1 MINQLTPKLR
11 TPDLP
16 EHERHVLEQA
26 LAAFQEATGLN
37 TQILRLEPEVP
48 NAARADTVIEIA
60 FHGGA
65 ERFQVE
71 IKQADRFATLGQIQQ
86 QLGRLPGLGLWV
98 APKIANDMADKCR
111 ELGLHFIDAQGNA
124 YINTPCA
131 FVFIKGQ
138 RRRGEGVGD
147 LQKAPRAGTA
157 TALRVMFALLCEPAL
172 MNAPYRE
179 INQAAGVALGVIGG
193 VFDDLNTRGYTT
205 GGDKRGA
212 RRLLERKKLM
222 DEWVTNYPIK
232 LRPKLNPR
240 RFRANDPDWW
250 KQVDITHYEAQ
261 WGGEIAADKLT
272 QYLKPA
278 TTTIYLHGQDKRKNL
293 TRLVADNKLRAA
305 PDGDIEVL
313 DAFWHLPDT
322 DAKDTVPPLLVY
334 ADLLEM
340 LDPRADE
347 TVRMIH
353 EQFLAD
359 A

>member
-1 MINQLTPKLR
+1 MNNQFTPILR
-11 TPDLP
+11 TPGLP
-16 EHERHVLEQA
+16 EHERRILEQA
-26 LAAFQEATGLN
+26 LAAFHDATGLN
-37 TQILRLEPEVP
+37 TQVLRPEVP
-48 NAARADTVIEIA
+48 NAAQADAVIEIA
-60 FHGGA
+60 FPGGA

-71 IKQADRFATLGQIQQ
+71 IKQTDRFATLGQIQQ
-86 QLGRLPGLGLWV
+86 QLGRFPGLGLWV
-98 APKIANDMADKCR
+98 APKIANAMADKCR
-111 ELGLHFIDAQGNA
+111 ELGLQFIDAQGNA

-138 RRRGEGVGD
+138 RRHGD
-147 LQKAPRAGTA
+147 LEKAPRAGTA

-212 RRLLERKKLM
+212 RRLLERKKLI

-293 TRLVADNKLRAA
+293 TRLVAVNKLRAA

-322 DAKDTVPPLLVY
+322 DVKDTVPPLLVY

-340 LDPRADE
+340 LDPRANE
-347 TVRMIH
+347 TARMIR